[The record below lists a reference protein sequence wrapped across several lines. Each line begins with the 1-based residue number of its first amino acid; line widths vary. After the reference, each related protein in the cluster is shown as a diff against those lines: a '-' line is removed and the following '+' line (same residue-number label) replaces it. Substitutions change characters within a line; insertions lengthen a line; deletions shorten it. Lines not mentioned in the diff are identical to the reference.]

1 MERMMVNWKKAVVI
15 GSLTAGALLLIKG
28 KRPAG
33 AAIATVGLVVLAT
46 EYPDHFEH
54 IWDNAPEYIARGAQI
69 FSTVQRMAERFADE
83 AQRGGVAGAL
93 RDIGSQY
100 AG

>member
-1 MERMMVNWKKAVVI
+1 MEMMMVNWKKAVVI

-33 AAIATVGLVVLAT
+33 AALATVGLVVLAT

-54 IWDNAPEYIARGAQI
+54 VWDNAPEYISRGAQI
-69 FSTVQRMAERFADE
+69 FSTVQKVAERFAD
-83 AQRGGVAGAL
+83 QVQQGGVAGAL
-93 RDIGSQY
+93 REIGSEY